1 MLEFRIVIGIK
12 KRIASKW
19 LDARNFTVK
28 FLEQFQEFGN
38 YYIEYRG
45 GKN

>member
-1 MLEFRIVIGIK
+1 MLEFRIVIGK
-12 KRIASKW
+12 IASKW
-19 LDARNFTVK
+19 LDARNFTIK
-28 FLEQFQEFGN
+28 FLEQFQEFNN